1 MANEA
6 VEVGL
11 RSQAEIFDEDDML
24 VAAAPHDTVAAGR
37 LYDKHYEAI
46 FRYIYRCT
54 PNRATAEDLTSNVF
68 LAAFRHLGRLRR
80 RPIRFQAWLYRIATN
95 EIRMHYR
102 KTKRIRA
109 WRATTGGSGIDTAPP
124 ASDRPAAAE
133 EHRLLHE
140 ALLRLKPKYRTV
152 IVLRYFEDRTIA
164 EIAEITGRK
173 EGTLRCHLHRGL
185 AQLQDILSRYG
196 VLPH

>member
-1 MANEA
+1 MANDA
-6 VEVGL
+6 IEVRL
-11 RSQAEIFDEDDML
+11 ESRAEIFDEDDAL
-24 VAAAPHDTVAAGR
+24 VAAAAQDTQAAGR

-46 FRYIYRCT
+46 FRYVCRCA

-68 LAAFRHLGRLRR
+68 LAAFRHLRRLRG

-109 WRATTGGSGIDTAPP
+109 FHADPGVGETDAALP
-124 ASDRPAAAE
+124 ASDESAAAE
-133 EHRLLHE
+133 EYRLLHA
-140 ALLRLKPKYRTV
+140 ALFRLKPKYRSV
-152 IVLRYFEDRTIA
+152 IVLRYFEDKTIA
-164 EIAEITGRK
+164 EISEITGRK

-196 VLPH
+196 VLPR